1 MSIFSRHVMA
11 VVVLV
16 ASSLTVSVGLGS
28 NPTGAIPAVGSPA
41 VDFGV
46 IGVTDLETWGEFT
59 LTLAGSPDPDVPL
72 HLYLG
77 LVSDRVG
84 LDANSLSVSDPKSD
98 NYGRYGLISEVADRF
113 NASESTT
120 ESVAAW
126 FDSRG
131 VSLTLDPTRSY
142 FEGEVPIA
150 VAEEAF
156 GVQYNAYSS
165 VDLPADNLLYSP
177 ASAPTALAPGL
188 DGKIDRVI
196 GAVILFAATFVI
208 QSSDTTTRL
217 AEPSSVLS
225 PTSIPGLAPADGGT
239 PWRTGTMNDGCA
251 EAADFNIGGHSLG
264 LSPGQLRTAYGIDAL
279 WDSGMRGRGARIA
292 VVDSS
297 LYAPTD
303 IAAFRSCF
311 GLEGTPIT
319 DHVIGTPALD
329 GGSDETTLDLE
340 VIVSVAPEAD
350 RIDWFGVKIAVN
362 ALAGASSVFEMLN
375 APLDVTRTGGLQPD
389 VITLSYGGC
398 EAVMSGFD
406 PAYLPMMDLLDQT
419 MSTAV
424 SSGIGVFA
432 STGDT
437 GSTGCFQFDGPPV
450 GTSAAVQ
457 FPSTS
462 PWITA
467 VGGTNLTLAPDN
479 RIASSGVWNDYS
491 FGLRPSVGQPSV
503 GGGGGGVSLFE
514 ERPVWQNATGMPQNA
529 NRMVPDISAFADE
542 LPGYL
547 IVLDGNWTIVGG
559 TSASTPL
566 SATAFAL
573 QSVSA
578 RTRGEAGLGFVAP
591 LLYDL
596 ARTDSGDTDNVLF
609 DITLGTNDVNQ
620 IGVHSAAPGYDLA
633 TGLGSVMHDRLLQ
646 VLAARSKP
654 VAPEF
659 TG

>member
-1 MSIFSRHVMA
+1 MA

-16 ASSLTVSVGLGS
+16 ASSLTISVGLS
-28 NPTGAIPAVGSPA
+28 NPTGAIPIADSSA

-59 LTLAGSPDPDVPL
+59 LTLAGSPAPDVPL
-72 HLYLG
+72 YLYLG

-113 NASESTT
+113 NASESTA

-165 VDLPADNLLYSP
+165 VDLPADNFLYSP

-196 GAVILFAATFVI
+196 GAVILFAATTVD
-208 QSSDTTTRL
+208 QSFDI
-217 AEPSSVLS
+217 APVPVEPSSVLS
-225 PTSIPGLAPADGGT
+225 PTSIPGLVSADGGT

-251 EAADFNIGGHSLG
+251 AAEDFNVDGHSLG

-297 LYAPTD
+297 LYEPTD
-303 IAAFRSCF
+303 IAAFRACF

-329 GGSDETTLDLE
+329 GGSNETTLDLE

-350 RIDWFGVKIAVN
+350 RIDWFGVKSEVN
-362 ALAGASSVFEMLN
+362 ALAGATSVFEMLN
-375 APLDVTRTGGLQPD
+375 APLDVTKTGGLQPD

-398 EAVMSGFD
+398 EEVMSGFD

-424 SSGIGVFA
+424 SSGIGVFV
-432 STGDT
+432 STGDA
-437 GSTGCFQFDGPPV
+437 GSTGCFQFTGPPV

-462 PWITA
+462 PWVTA
-467 VGGTNLTLAPDN
+467 VGGTNLTLSPDN
-479 RIASSGVWNDYS
+479 RIASSGVWNDCS
-491 FGLRPSVGQPSV
+491 FGVRPSVEQPSV
-503 GGGGGGVSLFE
+503 GGSGGGVSLFE
-514 ERPVWQNATGMPQNA
+514 ERPVWQRATGMPENA

-547 IVLDGNWTIVGG
+547 IFLAGNWTIVGG

-573 QSVSA
+573 QSASA

-591 LLYDL
+591 LLYEL
-596 ARTDSGDTDNVLF
+596 ARSDWGGTDKVLF

-620 IGVHSAAPGYDLA
+620 IGVHSATSGYDLA

-646 VLAARSKP
+646 MLSARSEP
-654 VAPEF
+654 LAPTF

>member
-1 MSIFSRHVMA
+1 V
-11 VVVLV
+11 
-16 ASSLTVSVGLGS
+16 
-28 NPTGAIPAVGSPA
+28 
-41 VDFGV
+41 
-46 IGVTDLETWGEFT
+46 
-59 LTLAGSPDPDVPL
+59 
-72 HLYLG
+72 
-77 LVSDRVG
+77 
-84 LDANSLSVSDPKSD
+84 
-98 NYGRYGLISEVADRF
+98 
-113 NASESTT
+113 
-120 ESVAAW
+120 
-126 FDSRG
+126 
-131 VSLTLDPTRSY
+131 
-142 FEGEVPIA
+142 
-150 VAEEAF
+150 
-156 GVQYNAYSS
+156 
-165 VDLPADNLLYSP
+165 
-177 ASAPTALAPGL
+177 
-188 DGKIDRVI
+188 
-196 GAVILFAATFVI
+196 
-208 QSSDTTTRL
+208 
-217 AEPSSVLS
+217 
-225 PTSIPGLAPADGGT
+225 
-239 PWRTGTMNDGCA
+239 
-251 EAADFNIGGHSLG
+251 LG

-329 GGSDETTLDLE
+329 GGSNETTLDLE

-350 RIDWFGVKIAVN
+350 RIDWFGVDSAVN
-362 ALAGASSVFEMLN
+362 ALAGATSVFEMLN
-375 APLDVTRTGGLQPD
+375 APLDVTHTGGLQPD

-398 EAVMSGFD
+398 EEVMSGFD
-406 PAYLPMMDLLDQT
+406 PAYLPLMDLLDQT

-424 SSGIGVFA
+424 SSGIGVFV
-432 STGDT
+432 STGDA
-437 GSTGCFQFDGPPV
+437 GSTGCFQFTGPPV

-462 PWITA
+462 PWVTA
-467 VGGTNLTLAPDN
+467 VGGTNLTLSPDN

-491 FGLRPSVGQPSV
+491 FGVRPSVGQPSV
-503 GGGGGGVSLFE
+503 GGSGGGVSLFE
-514 ERPVWQNATGMPQNA
+514 ERPVWQRATGMPENA

-547 IVLDGNWTIVGG
+547 IYLAGNWTIVGG

-573 QSVSA
+573 QSASA

-596 ARTDSGDTDNVLF
+596 ARTDWGGTDKVLF

-620 IGVHSAAPGYDLA
+620 IGVHPATPGYDLA

-646 VLAARSKP
+646 MLSARSEP
-654 VAPEF
+654 LAPTF

>member
-1 MSIFSRHVMA
+1 MA

-16 ASSLTVSVGLGS
+16 ASSLTISVGLS
-28 NPTGAIPAVGSPA
+28 NPTGAIPIADSSA

-59 LTLAGSPDPDVPL
+59 LTLAGSPAPDVPL
-72 HLYLG
+72 YLYLG

-113 NASESTT
+113 NASESTA

-165 VDLPADNLLYSP
+165 VDLPADNFLYSP

-196 GAVILFAATFVI
+196 GAVILFAATTVD
-208 QSSDTTTRL
+208 QSFDI
-217 AEPSSVLS
+217 APVPVEPSSVLS
-225 PTSIPGLAPADGGT
+225 PTSIPGLVSADGGT

-251 EAADFNIGGHSLG
+251 AAEDFNVDGHSLG

-297 LYAPTD
+297 LYEPTD
-303 IAAFRSCF
+303 IAAFRACF

-329 GGSDETTLDLE
+329 GGSNETTLDLE

-350 RIDWFGVKIAVN
+350 RIDWFGVKSEVN
-362 ALAGASSVFEMLN
+362 ALAGATSVFEMLN
-375 APLDVTRTGGLQPD
+375 APLDVTHTGGLQPD

-398 EAVMSGFD
+398 EEVMSGFD

-424 SSGIGVFA
+424 SSGIGVFV
-432 STGDT
+432 STGDA
-437 GSTGCFQFDGPPV
+437 GSTGCFQFTGPPV

-462 PWITA
+462 PWVTA
-467 VGGTNLTLAPDN
+467 VGGTNLTLSPDN

-491 FGLRPSVGQPSV
+491 FGVRPSVEQPSV
-503 GGGGGGVSLFE
+503 GGSGGGVSLFE
-514 ERPVWQNATGMPQNA
+514 ERPVWQRATGMPENA

-547 IVLDGNWTIVGG
+547 IFLAGNWTIVGG

-573 QSVSA
+573 QSASA

-591 LLYDL
+591 LLYEL
-596 ARTDSGDTDNVLF
+596 ARSDWGGTDKVLF

-620 IGVHSAAPGYDLA
+620 IGVHPATPGYDLA

-646 VLAARSKP
+646 MLSARSEP
-654 VAPEF
+654 LAPTF